1 MITPVKPL
9 GFNVLVKIIP
19 VETKTKSGIVITT
32 SENEERERKG
42 RDIAEVI
49 EFGPVAFKGYA
60 GCDSA
65 TDWGVKVGDIVELS
79 TRYDGKFTRASEY
92 DERFKNYRYVNDQDI
107 MGLAS
112 GEFLEKIQEG
122 LDNG

>member
-19 VETKTKSGIVITT
+19 VETKTKSGIVITS

-65 TDWGVKVGDIVELS
+65 ADWERLSMTSGLRIIVTLMIKTLWGS
-79 TRYDGKFTRASEY
+79 QAVSF
-92 DERFKNYRYVNDQDI
+92 
-107 MGLAS
+107 
-112 GEFLEKIQEG
+112 
-122 LDNG
+122 